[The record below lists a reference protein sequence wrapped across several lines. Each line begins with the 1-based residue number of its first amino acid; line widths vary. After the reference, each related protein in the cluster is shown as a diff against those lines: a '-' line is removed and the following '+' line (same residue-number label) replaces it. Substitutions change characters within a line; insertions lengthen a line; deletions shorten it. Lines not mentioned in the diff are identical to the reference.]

1 MWLTLHT
8 RSLAV
13 CRARGFRRAPL
24 RWRVRQFVKM
34 PRWQF
39 SGLGAPAPPVAV
51 VTVSATER
59 PMDIVNFNAV
69 ALVVDTI
76 GVVGAVAVI
85 VAYGLLPKYRTH
97 PAPIIL
103 LIAICDALMV
113 MSICLL

>member
-1 MWLTLHT
+1 
-8 RSLAV
+8 
-13 CRARGFRRAPL
+13 
-24 RWRVRQFVKM
+24 
-34 PRWQF
+34 
-39 SGLGAPAPPVAV
+39 
-51 VTVSATER
+51 
-59 PMDIVNFNAV
+59 MDIVNFNAV

-113 MSICLL
+113 MSICLLQSARDGSTGSKVHYPVNRVARKPSS